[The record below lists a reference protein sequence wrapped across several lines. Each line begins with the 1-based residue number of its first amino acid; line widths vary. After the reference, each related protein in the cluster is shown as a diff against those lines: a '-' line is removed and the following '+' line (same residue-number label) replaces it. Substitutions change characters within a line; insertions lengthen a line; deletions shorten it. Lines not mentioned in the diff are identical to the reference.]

1 MQNNGG
7 ALLLGRILVAL
18 FFLVDGSYKTSEQA
32 WPGYRDFVY
41 EKFNLLGLQH
51 DKIGFGGLGDVCAG
65 TMVVMELLGAVL
77 LLLGLRSYGAGV
89 LIAYLIP
96 MSLISHTFVVERG
109 IDMTQFLPFLQGL
122 ALVGSLVVMGSYS
135 EEEDDRPVSIEN
147 SRDGQREANPMDFRE
162 NELPPSSDRTGLYRR
177 K

>member
-1 MQNNGG
+1 
-7 ALLLGRILVAL
+7 
-18 FFLVDGSYKTSEQA
+18 
-32 WPGYRDFVY
+32 
-41 EKFNLLGLQH
+41 
-51 DKIGFGGLGDVCAG
+51 
-65 TMVVMELLGAVL
+65 
-77 LLLGLRSYGAGV
+77 
-89 LIAYLIP
+89 

-147 SRDGQREANPMDFRE
+147 SRDGQREANLMDFRE